1 MSKKTYVKS
10 DIVKTLQGNFQKIP
24 NTDVERIVESVFKYL
39 GNALSDGKNIEI
51 RGLGT
56 FKIKSMPERNARNPK
71 TGEEII
77 IGRKNKIKWKTS
89 KLLNQRINKDGN
101 ETIKE

>member
-10 DIVKTLQGNFQKIP
+10 DIVRTLQGNFQKIP
-24 NTDVERIVESVFKYL
+24 NIDVERIVESLFKYL

-56 FKIKSMPERNARNPK
+56 FKIKNMPERNARNPK
-71 TGEEII
+71 TGETII
-77 IGRKNKIKWKTS
+77 IERKNKIKWKTS
-89 KLLNQRINKDGN
+89 RLLNQRINRDRDRIC
-101 ETIKE
+101 EE

>member
-56 FKIKSMPERNARNPK
+56 FKIKNMHERNARNPK
-71 TGEEII
+71 TGE
-77 IGRKNKIKWKTS
+77 RKQSFCGSKTF
-89 KLLNQRINKDGN
+89 LNSAMHCTNS
-101 ETIKE
+101 E

>member
-10 DIVKTLQGNFQKIP
+10 DIVKTLQGYYQKIP

-56 FKIKSMPERNARNPK
+56 FKIKNMPERNARNPK
-71 TGEEII
+71 TGETII
-77 IGRKNKIKWKTS
+77 IERKNKIKWKTS
-89 KLLNQRINKDGN
+89 KLLNQRINRG
-101 ETIKE
+101 ETIEE

>member
-10 DIVKTLQGNFQKIP
+10 DIVKTLQGYYQKIP

-56 FKIKSMPERNARNPK
+56 FKIKNMPERNDRNPK
-71 TGEEII
+71 TGEAII
-77 IGRKNKIKWKTS
+77 IERKNKIKWKTS
-89 KLLNQRINKDGN
+89 KLLNQRINRD
-101 ETIKE
+101 ETIEE

>member
-1 MSKKTYVKS
+1 
-10 DIVKTLQGNFQKIP
+10 
-24 NTDVERIVESVFKYL
+24 
-39 GNALSDGKNIEI
+39 
-51 RGLGT
+51 
-56 FKIKSMPERNARNPK
+56 MPERNARNPK

>member
-24 NTDVERIVESVFKYL
+24 NTDVERIVETVFKYL
-39 GNALSDGKNIEI
+39 GNALTDGKNIEI

-56 FKIKSMPERNARNPK
+56 FKIKDMPERNARNPK
-71 TGEEII
+71 TGETII
-77 IGRKNKIKWKTS
+77 IIRKNKIKWKTS
-89 KLLNQRINKDGN
+89 KLLNHRINKDKD

>member
-10 DIVKTLQGNFQKIP
+10 DIVKTLQGYYQEIP
-24 NTDVERIVESVFKYL
+24 NADVERIVESIFKYL

-56 FKIKSMPERNARNPK
+56 FKVKNMPERNARNPK
-71 TGEEII
+71 TGEAIFI
-77 IGRKNKIKWKTS
+77 KRKNKIKWKTS
-89 KLLNQRINKDGN
+89 KLLNQKINEN
-101 ETIKE
+101 ISVEE

>member
-10 DIVKTLQGNFQKIP
+10 DIVKTLQGYYQEIP
-24 NTDVERIVESVFKYL
+24 NADVERIVESIFKYL

-56 FKIKSMPERNARNPK
+56 FKVKNMPERNARNPK
-71 TGEEII
+71 TGEAIFI
-77 IGRKNKIKWKTS
+77 KWKNKIKWKTS
-89 KLLNQRINKDGN
+89 KLLNQKINEN
-101 ETIKE
+101 ISVEE

>member
-24 NTDVERIVESVFKYL
+24 NTDVERIVETVFKYL
-39 GNALSDGKNIEI
+39 ANALSEGKNIEI

-56 FKIKSMPERNARNPK
+56 FKIKKMPERNARNPK
-71 TGEEII
+71 TGEAIL
-77 IGRKNKIKWKTS
+77 IGEKTQS
-89 KLLNQRINKDGN
+89 
-101 ETIKE
+101 

>member
-10 DIVKTLQGNFQKIP
+10 DIVRTLQGNFQKIP
-24 NTDVERIVESVFKYL
+24 NIDVERIVESLFKYL

-56 FKIKSMPERNARNPK
+56 FKIKNMPERNARNPK
-71 TGEEII
+71 TGETII
-77 IGRKNKIKWKTS
+77 IERKNKIKWKTS
-89 KLLNQRINKDGN
+89 RLLNQRINRDRD
-101 ETIKE
+101 EICEE